1 MAAQHMAA
9 QSPTPTDNGIAQR
22 LADFPTLT
30 DALDYAAGGAGGV
43 NFYSARGALEDVL
56 SWAAL
61 REQALAVA
69 GRLLGRGLAPGD
81 RVAIVA
87 ETESDFHRA
96 LMGCLYARL
105 VPCPAPLPSAFGS
118 RAGYVEQIRRIAD
131 VASIAAAISPAMFGN
146 WVADALEGRR
156 LAFVG
161 TLADL
166 DNAPE
171 RPPGAGERPADEIAY
186 LQFSSGTTSFP
197 KGIAVTHAAMMAN
210 IRAMAVHAFQMR
222 EGDRGVSWLPYYHD
236 MGLVG
241 CVMLPIAT
249 QMSADFIKTRDFIL
263 RPGNWLDLISRYR
276 GTMTYAPS
284 FGYDLAARRSRPR
297 DDLDLASLRIAG
309 IGGDIIKMANIRS
322 FAETFAEAGFRPES
336 FLPSYGMAEASLGLA
351 FAPLGSGA
359 RTEPVDVDRLRD
371 EHIAAAPGGTA
382 RSREFAICGRPL
394 PDHEIEIRDAA
405 GTALPESRVGQIFVR
420 GPSVMQGYFG
430 NPEETALVLSPDG
443 WLDTGDL
450 GYMRGGE
457 IVVTGRVKDLII
469 INGRNIWPQD
479 IEWSVESQ
487 VDGAKEGSVAAFQ
500 LADEGADETDAGRVA
515 VVVECRRRQ
524 PQEREALRAAAH
536 AVVRGVCG
544 IEARVALCAPGALPR
559 TSSGKLSRTR
569 AREMFLAGAFD
580 A

>member
-1 MAAQHMAA
+1 MPAL
-9 QSPTPTDNGIAQR
+9 SPTPTDNGIAQR
-22 LADFPTLT
+22 LADFATLT

-43 NFYSARGALEDVL
+43 NFYSARGQLEDVL
-56 SWAAL
+56 GWAEL
-61 REQALAVA
+61 REQALVIA

-87 ETESDFHRA
+87 ETEADFHRA

-105 VPCPAPLPSAFGS
+105 VPCPVPLHSAFGS

-131 VASIAAAISPAMFGN
+131 VAGIAAAISPAMFRD
-146 WVADALEGRR
+146 WVGQGLEGRLEGR
-156 LAFVG
+156 SLAFVG
-161 TLADL
+161 TLAEL
-166 DNAPE
+166 DNAPAGL
-171 RPPGAGERPADEIAY
+171 PGGDARPASEIAY

-210 IRAMAVHAFQMR
+210 IRAMAVHAFEMR

-241 CVMLPIAT
+241 CVMMPIAT
-249 QMSADFIKTRDFIL
+249 QMSADYLKTRDFIL
-263 RPGNWLDLISRYR
+263 RPGVWLDLISRC
-276 GTMTYAPS
+276 GATMTYAPS
-284 FGYDLAARRSRPR
+284 FGYDLAARRARAA
-297 DDLDLASLRIAG
+297 DGLDLSRLRIAG
-309 IGGDIIKMANIRS
+309 IGGDLIKMANVRNFS
-322 FAETFAEAGFRPES
+322 RTFAEAGFRAES

-351 FAPLGSGA
+351 FAPLGQGA
-359 RTEPVDVDRLRD
+359 RTEQVDVDRLRD
-371 EHIAAAPGGTA
+371 EHVAAPPSGNG
-382 RSREFAICGRPL
+382 RSREFVVCGRPL
-394 PDHEIEIRDAA
+394 PEHEIEIRDPD
-405 GTALPESRVGQIFVR
+405 GTVLAEGRVGQIFVR

-430 NPEETALVLSPDG
+430 NPEETAQVLSPEG

-450 GYMRGGE
+450 GYMRAGE

-500 LADEGADETDAGRVA
+500 LADEAEEHADAGRVA
-515 VVVECRRRQ
+515 VVVECRRRE
-524 PQEREALRAAAH
+524 PDEREALRAASH
-536 AVVRGVCG
+536 AVVRSVCG

-569 AREMFLAGAFD
+569 AREMFLSGAFD